1 MKLKRTKTIS
11 VSLAF
16 FALAL
21 VGYAFQAT
29 FIQDGDAI
37 DYAPAA
43 NTNVEAGEVVI
54 IGDLV
59 GVAKYDIPSNTVG
72 AVSLRGVYELA
83 KPVEAI
89 SAGVKVY
96 WDASAGN
103 ATTNAESNNLFGLA
117 VADAA
122 LSNLTVRVLLDN
134 TVN

>member
-1 MKLKRTKTIS
+1 MKLKRTTTI
-11 VSLAF
+11 LAF

-37 DYAPAA
+37 DYAAV

-59 GVAKYDIPSNTVG
+59 AVAKYDIPSNTVG
-72 AVSLRGVYELA
+72 AVSLSGVYELA
-83 KPVEAI
+83 KPVEEI

-96 WDASAGN
+96 WDASEEN
-103 ATTNAESNNLFGLA
+103 ATTNAASNTLFGLA

>member
-1 MKLKRTKTIS
+1 MKLKRTTTI
-11 VSLAF
+11 LAF

-37 DYAPAA
+37 DYAAV

-59 GVAKYDIPSNTVG
+59 AVAKYDIPSNTVG

-83 KPVEAI
+83 KPVGAI

-96 WDASAGN
+96 WDASEEN
-103 ATTNAESNNLFGLA
+103 ATTNAASNTLFGLA

>member
-1 MKLKRTKTIS
+1 MKLKRTTTI
-11 VSLAF
+11 LAF

-37 DYAPAA
+37 DYAAV
-43 NTNVEAGEVVI
+43 NTSVEAGEVVI

-59 GVAKYDIPSNTVG
+59 AVAKYDIPSNTVG

-83 KPVEAI
+83 KPVEEI

-96 WDASAGN
+96 WDASEVN
-103 ATTNAESNNLFGLA
+103 ATTNAASNTLFGLA

>member
-1 MKLKRTKTIS
+1 MKLKRTTTI
-11 VSLAF
+11 LAF

-29 FIQDGDAI
+29 FIQDGDTI
-37 DYAPAA
+37 DYAPAV

-59 GVAKYDIPSNTVG
+59 AVAKYDIPSNTVG

-83 KPVEAI
+83 KPVGAI

-96 WDASAGN
+96 WDASAEN
-103 ATTNAESNNLFGLA
+103 ATTNAASNKLFGLA

>member
-1 MKLKRTKTIS
+1 MKLKRTTTI
-11 VSLAF
+11 LAF

-37 DYAPAA
+37 DYAAV

-59 GVAKYDIPSNTVG
+59 AVAKYDIPSNTVG

-83 KPVEAI
+83 KPVEEI

-96 WDASAGN
+96 WDASEEN
-103 ATTNAESNNLFGLA
+103 ATTNAASNTLFGLA

>member
-1 MKLKRTKTIS
+1 MKLKRTTTI
-11 VSLAF
+11 LAF

-21 VGYAFQAT
+21 VGYSFQAT
-29 FIQDGDAI
+29 FIQDGNAI
-37 DYAPAA
+37 DYAAV

-59 GVAKYDIPSNTVG
+59 AVAKYDIPSNTVG
-72 AVSLRGVYELA
+72 AVSLSGVYELA
-83 KPVEAI
+83 KPVEEI

-96 WDASAGN
+96 WDASEEN
-103 ATTNAESNNLFGLA
+103 ATTNAASNTLFGLA